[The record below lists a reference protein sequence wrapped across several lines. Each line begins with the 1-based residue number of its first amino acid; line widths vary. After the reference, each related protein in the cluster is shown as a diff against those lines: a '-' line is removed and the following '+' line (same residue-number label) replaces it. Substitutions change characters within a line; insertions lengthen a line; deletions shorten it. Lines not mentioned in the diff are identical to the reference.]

1 MLLRSLA
8 AALAACLTVSA
19 ASAAPRVLFD
29 TEAGPILL
37 ELDDVRAPGNTANL
51 LRYVNDG
58 FYDGLVFHR
67 SVRDFVIQAGRLD
80 AQGQPRDPIYPAIAG
95 EPGNGL
101 SNSYGSI
108 AMALSGSNR
117 NSGRSEFF
125 INTGSNPSLD
135 DDFSVFGR
143 VVYGMS
149 AVEEI
154 DERATYVNQT
164 PFRPALIRKAVEV
177 AAGAF
182 PILDAH
188 SGSWFDPAN
197 SGRGIVLEI
206 AADPDD
212 AGRRILIAY
221 GYDYREG
228 AQVWFNG
235 AMPFAV
241 GDHEV
246 SVPMQIAAGA
256 DFGAA
261 FAPGAVQFDAGW
273 GTLHITFSAC
283 DVGNFT
289 YTSRFGDSTQR
300 LTRITTPSGR
310 GCEAAE

>member
-8 AALAACLTVSA
+8 VALAACLTVPSVV
-19 ASAAPRVLFD
+19 AAPRVLFD

-67 SVRDFVIQAGRLD
+67 SVKDFVIQAGRLD
-80 AQGQPRDPIYPAIAG
+80 ARAQFRTPTYPAVTG

-101 SNSYGSI
+101 SNTYGTI
-108 AMALSGSNR
+108 AMALSGSDA
-117 NSGRSEFF
+117 NSGRSEFY
-125 INTGSNPSLD
+125 INTGSNTSLD
-135 DDFSVFGR
+135 AQFTVFGR
-143 VVYGMS
+143 VLYGIT
-149 AVEEI
+149 AVEDI
-154 DERATYVNQT
+154 DERITYSNQA

-177 AAGAF
+177 ADGAF

-228 AQVWFNG
+228 RQVWFNG
-235 AMPFAV
+235 AMPFAL

-246 SVPMQIAAGA
+246 TVPMQITSGA
-256 DFGAA
+256 DFGSA
-261 FAPGAVQFDAGW
+261 FSPGAVQFDAGW
-273 GTLHITFSAC
+273 GSLHIEFTAC
-283 DVGNFT
+283 DAGQFT
-289 YTSRFGDSTQR
+289 YTSSFGDVTQS

-310 GCEAAE
+310 SCESVD